1 MSDETTAVPTVE
13 EGLVEVSPTE
23 EKAPAARPKRLA
35 LILLGVGL
43 ALTIGAVIFLVVQLL
58 SANSRIAEQNRE
70 LDQQRELIEKKETF
84 GAAMAQLL
92 ETASLLDGSLMSS
105 LVPLDSYESI
115 ARLAWSHRWSAGSV
129 EADTR
134 RIQSEE
140 ATLKDLVS
148 EASAQ
153 AGSNTSGTTYEAVI
167 DDLGGGHATTVIDD
181 ADTLCEADVLACVVY
196 DDPFAV
202 HFDAADAGQ
211 PYMTDW
217 LRTGIAYHEFAHVLQ
232 MTNPDATDT
241 ALEAFGGDPETMADC
256 FALTYL
262 SGWTLDHRVYV
273 SSYEYWDVSIGYG
286 YTCDETQAQAVRDWY
301 GQLGVHLRPISQSR

>member
-1 MSDETTAVPTVE
+1 VSDEATAVPAAEEAFVE
-13 EGLVEVSPTE
+13 EPPAE
-23 EKAPAARPKRLA
+23 EMASTTRPRRIA
-35 LILLGVGL
+35 VILLGVAL
-43 ALTIGAVIFLVVQLL
+43 ALTIGALTFVIVHLL
-58 SANSRIAEQNRE
+58 GANSRIAEQNRE

-140 ATLKDLVS
+140 ATLKQLVS

-153 AGSNTSGTTYEAVI
+153 EGSNSSGTTYEAVI
-167 DDLGGGHATTVIDD
+167 DDLGGGHVSTAIDD
-181 ADTLCEADVLACVVY
+181 ADTLCETDVLACVVY
-196 DDPFAV
+196 DDPFTV
-202 HFDAADAGQ
+202 HFDAADATQ

-232 MTNPDATDT
+232 MTNPVATDT

-286 YTCDETQAQAVRDWY
+286 YTCDEAQAQAVRDWY